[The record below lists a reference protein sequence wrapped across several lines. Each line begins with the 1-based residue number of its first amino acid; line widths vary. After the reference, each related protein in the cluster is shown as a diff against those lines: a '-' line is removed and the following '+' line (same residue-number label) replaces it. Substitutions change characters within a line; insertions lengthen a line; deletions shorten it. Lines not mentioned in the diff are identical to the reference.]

1 MTNDLLKPIKRDI
14 NSSPDAR
21 RWRDIVLNLKQR
33 VGEEKFR
40 RESVRVRVVA
50 IANLT
55 LQLERMTEGVIE
67 GGDGKLVRKANYD
80 QEGRPRT
87 LIYREGDP
95 ERIIHIIGQIQNLLR
110 ALGIKDDD

>member
-1 MTNDLLKPIKRDI
+1 MRCVTGVNA
-14 NSSPDAR
+14 SHA
-21 RWRDIVLNLKQR
+21 
-33 VGEEKFR
+33 VGETSGSTSSSALVNKKFK

-80 QEGRPRT
+80 HEGRPRT